1 MAHGHPHIYPMFVRT
16 PCLSPR
22 FSHPVCKR
30 LVARC
35 VACALSRLD
44 ERLVPVA
51 RGTCADNSALY
62 KAVCHTA
69 AVPSE
74 RITHDWYLLCQPR
87 LCNSALRAPLC
98 LPTSQNMATILGY
111 IMSILYSLF
120 GISPTE
126 AASPHQPSIT
136 TPSCSHASH
145 NLSKKRRHHPPA
157 RSIALP
163 ET

>member
-1 MAHGHPHIYPMFVRT
+1 MFVRT

-111 IMSILYSLF
+111 IMSVSYSLF

-126 AASPHQPSIT
+126 AASPYQPSIT
-136 TPSCSHASH
+136 TTSCSHASH

-157 RSIALP
+157 RSVALP